1 MNGMPP
7 DVFVAM
13 ITVGGIVLA
22 IVCLVVLRFTLT
34 RRLKK
39 HLEVSDAYWESGTLD
54 FGFLNTYIFA
64 YACTLPFVSRSSNY
78 QTIYKDLDVKAFAT
92 PFERATAY
100 AMLAGFLVFFIGAP
114 VFLLIS

>member
-1 MNGMPP
+1 MPL
-7 DVFVAM
+7 DVFIAMVA
-13 ITVGGIVLA
+13 VGGIVLA

-39 HLEVSDAYWESGTLD
+39 HLEASDAYWQSGTLD

-64 YACTLPFVSRSSNY
+64 YACTLPFVSRSRNY
-78 QTIYKDLDVKAFAT
+78 QAIYKDLDIKAFAT
-92 PFERATAY
+92 TFEIAAAY

>member
-39 HLEVSDAYWESGTLD
+39 HLDAFGIDMIVEKIEGEDMLRELLD
-54 FGFLNTYIFA
+54 FNIDYGQGYLFGKPDHSAAFH
-64 YACTLPFVSRSSNY
+64 
-78 QTIYKDLDVKAFAT
+78 KKAA
-92 PFERATAY
+92 
-100 AMLAGFLVFFIGAP
+100 
-114 VFLLIS
+114 